1 MEDLAMTD
9 EQSTPNQAE
18 PQAGQEGSW
27 QEVGRQFQTL
37 GESLAAAMRS
47 AWEKEENRKR
57 LEEMHNGLESMVD
70 EVGKAIK
77 DTASSPQAQQVK
89 EEAQKA
95 AGSFSNAFEQTA
107 QEVRPQLL
115 SALRQVNSEL
125 QKLID
130 RLKAE

>member
-1 MEDLAMTD
+1 MTD
-9 EQSTPNQAE
+9 EKTVPDQEKPQAE
-18 PQAGQEGSW
+18 QEGSW

-47 AWEKEENRKR
+47 AWEREENRKR
-57 LEEMHNGLESMVD
+57 LEEMQNGLESMVD

-77 DTASSPQAQQVK
+77 DTTNSPQAQQVK

-95 AGSFSNAFEQTA
+95 AGSFSNAFEQSA

-115 SALRQVNSEL
+115 SALRQVNVEL

-130 RLKAE
+130 RLKVDE

>member
-1 MEDLAMTD
+1 MTD
-9 EQSTPNQAE
+9 EQSTPKQEE

-37 GESLAAAMRS
+37 GESLAATMRS

-57 LEEMHNGLESMVD
+57 LEDMQNGLVSMVD
-70 EVGKAIK
+70 EVSQAIK
-77 DTASSPQAQQVK
+77 DTASSPQAQQMK
-89 EEAQKA
+89 DEAQKA

-115 SALRQVNSEL
+115 SALRQVNTEL

-130 RLKAE
+130 RLKTD

>member
-1 MEDLAMTD
+1 MTD
-9 EQSTPNQAE
+9 EQSTPNQEE
-18 PQAGQEGSW
+18 PQAAQEGSW

-57 LEEMHNGLESMVD
+57 LEEMQNGLESMVD

-89 EEAQKA
+89 EEVQKA
-95 AGSFSNAFEQTA
+95 AGSFSNAFEQSA

-115 SALRQVNSEL
+115 SALRQVNVEL

-130 RLKAE
+130 RFKVDE

>member
-1 MEDLAMTD
+1 MTE
-9 EQSTPNQAE
+9 EQNKTD
-18 PQAGQEGSW
+18 QEGTQSAQDGGW
-27 QEVGRQFQTL
+27 QEVGRQFQAL
-37 GESLAAAMRS
+37 GESLADTMRT
-47 AWEKEENRKR
+47 AWENEENRKR
-57 LEEMHNGLESMVD
+57 LDEMHNGLTAMVD
-70 EVGKAIK
+70 QVGQAIK

-89 EEAQKA
+89 DEAQKA

-130 RLKAE
+130 RLKTD